1 VLSDL
6 ADSTR
11 QKGGSFMNR
20 KIFVLLALSIGVV
33 IFGIGAAANPAPAE
47 KPLFWPTS
55 YTAIPTCN
63 GVVVTNKTP
72 LETLYKEGSKWY
84 KLDSVTGEGTFP
96 YNPGGQASGQLKY
109 HWVMTNFPYSGHDE
123 TVVWHGDKPAEC
135 NPTATSTPLPTATST
150 PLVCPQG
157 QHVEG
162 DQCVDDP
169 TPTEIVCPEGQHLEG
184 DQCVD
189 NPTPTEIVCPEGQHL
204 EGDQCVDN
212 PISTPE
218 KTQTLVPTN
227 PQPPSG
233 GGGGGTSTGAGPNT
247 SPWGAIALT
256 MLGVAFILTL
266 AFENK
271 LVAIGKKAITQ
282 IRGK

>member
-1 VLSDL
+1 VLPDL

-11 QKGGSFMNR
+11 KKGGSFMNR

-47 KPLFWPTS
+47 KPLFWPAS
-55 YTAIPTCN
+55 YTAFATCE
-63 GVVVTNKTP
+63 GVVVTNNTP
-72 LETLYKEGSKWY
+72 IGTLYKDGSKWY
-84 KLDSVTGEGTFP
+84 KLDQVTGEGTFG

-109 HWVMTNFPYSGHDE
+109 HWVMTNWPYNGHDE
-123 TVVWHGDKPAEC
+123 TVVWHRDKPAEC
-135 NPTATSTPLPTATST
+135 NPT
-150 PLVCPQG
+150 
-157 QHVEG
+157 
-162 DQCVDDP
+162 
-169 TPTEIVCPEGQHLEG
+169 PTEE
-184 DQCVD
+184 
-189 NPTPTEIVCPEGQHL
+189 PTVVPTEEPTVAPTEEPTVAPTEEPTVAPTEEPTVVPTEEPTVVPTEEPTVVPTEEPTTPPEA
-204 EGDQCVDN
+204 
-212 PISTPE
+212 
-218 KTQTLVPTN
+218 TQTLVPTS

-256 MLGVAFILTL
+256 ILGLGSIFGLV
-266 AFENK
+266 FEDK